1 MSNQTTT
8 ALGPAGKTTEQA
20 ARGDTFASLF
30 EASISAGDFGKEGEI
45 VKGTVVAVQRDNV
58 IIDIG
63 GKSEGI
69 IALSEFADAQGQ
81 TTVKAGDEV
90 DVYIESRE
98 NDDGLVTLS
107 KEKADKMKVWDE
119 ISAACERDELIEGT
133 ISQRVKGGLSVTI
146 RGGVKAFLP
155 GSQVDLRPIRNLDKL
170 IGQTYQF
177 KVIKFNKK
185 RGNIVLSRRVLLE
198 KERDEQKTKTLE
210 TLEEGKVVRG
220 VIKNITEY
228 GAFVD
233 LGGIDGLLHIT
244 DMSWGRVNHPSE
256 LFQVGDEVT
265 VRVLKYNPE
274 TERVSLG
281 LKQTQ
286 EDPWSHAEE
295 AFPPGK
301 KVRGKVQS
309 ITDYGAFIELEP
321 GVEGLVHVS
330 EMSWTKKVKHPS
342 KLLEIG
348 QELEC
353 QVLEVDAKS
362 KRISLGLKQLEPDPW
377 TIFTEKYKPGDKIAG
392 KVRSITD
399 YGVFIGIEEGVDGM
413 VHKSDI
419 SWTAKVNNPSDLY
432 KKGDDVEAIILSI
445 NHDEKK
451 VSLGV
456 KQLWDDPWP
465 TIFTELPPGKSV
477 KCKVLSL
484 VDYGVFVHVRDGIE
498 GLIPQN
504 DLVLPKDEGGKEKA
518 LRTGDELE
526 AEIANI
532 DTQER
537 RITLSMRRGAESA
550 PAPSAAEAKPS
561 PRATKSSK
569 KSASA
574 EAVGGTIGELIKQ
587 KLGDKLAGFS
597 GEKAEKADKAE
608 KAVKA
613 EKKDEEDKV
622 D

>member
-1 MSNQTTT
+1 MSNQTTA
-8 ALGPAGKTTEQA
+8 ALSSAGKNPEQTA
-20 ARGDTFASLF
+20 SHPDSFASLF

-58 IIDIG
+58 VIDIG

-69 IALSEFADAQGQ
+69 IALNEFADAQGQ
-81 TTVKAGDEV
+81 TTVKPGDEI

-98 NDDGLVTLS
+98 NDDGLVALS

-342 KLLEIG
+342 KVLEIG

-465 TIFTELPPGKSV
+465 TIFNELPPGKV
-477 KCKVLSL
+477 VTTKVLSI
-484 VDYGVFVHVRDGIE
+484 VDYGVFVHVRDGVE

-504 DLVLPKDEGGKEKA
+504 DVVLPKDETGKEKA
-518 LRTGDELE
+518 LRVGDELE

-537 RITLSMRRGAESA
+537 RITLSTRRGEPVAA
-550 PAPSAAEAKPS
+550 PTVSGTAPSGVETKTT
-561 PRATKSSK
+561 PRQSKAPK

-574 EAVGGTIGELIKQ
+574 EAGGTIGELIKQ
-587 KLGDKLAGFS
+587 KLGDKLATIS
-597 GEKAEKADKAE
+597 TEKG
-608 KAVKA
+608 
-613 EKKDEEDKV
+613 EKKDE
-622 D
+622 

>member
-1 MSNQTTT
+1 MSTTT
-8 ALGPAGKTTEQA
+8 QTLGSAGKTSEQA
-20 ARGDTFASLF
+20 GGDSFAAMF
-30 EASISAGDFGKEGEI
+30 EASIQAGDFGKEGEI

-58 IIDIG
+58 VIDIG

-69 IALSEFADAQGQ
+69 IALNEFADAQGQ

-98 NDDGLVTLS
+98 NDDGLVMLS

-210 TLEEGKVVRG
+210 TLEEGKVVKG

-256 LFQVGDEVT
+256 LFNVGDEVT

-295 AFPPGK
+295 AFPAGK
-301 KVRGKVQS
+301 KIKGKVQS
-309 ITDYGAFIELEP
+309 ITDYGAFVELEP
-321 GVEGLVHVS
+321 GVEGLIHVS

-342 KLLEIG
+342 K
-348 QELEC
+348 
-353 QVLEVDAKS
+353 VLEVGQEVECQILEVDSKS
-362 KRISLGLKQLEPDPW
+362 KRISLGLKQLEADPW
-377 TIFTEKYKPGDKIAG
+377 TVFTEKYSPGAKISG
-392 KVRSITD
+392 QVRSITD

-419 SWTAKVNNPSDLY
+419 SWTAKVNSPADLY
-432 KKGDDVEAIILSI
+432 KKGDHVEAIILSI

-465 TIFTELPPGKSV
+465 TIFSELPPGKVV
-477 KCKVLSL
+477 KTKVLSI
-484 VDYGVFVHVRDGIE
+484 VDYGMFVHVRDGVE

-504 DLVLPKDEGGKEKA
+504 EIVSPGEDKA
-518 LRTGDELE
+518 FKVGDEVD

-537 RITLSMRRGAESA
+537 RITLSMRVGGAA
-550 PAPSAAEAKPS
+550 TAAATTTTEAKPTAARTS
-561 PRATKSSK
+561 KAPK
-569 KSASA
+569 KSAAA
-574 EAVGGTIGELIKQ
+574 EGAAGGTSGELIKQ
-587 KLGDKLAGFS
+587 KLGAKLAGMQPEKGDKKDDEPAS
-597 GEKAEKADKAE
+597 GEDKAE
-608 KAVKA
+608 KG
-613 EKKDEEDKV
+613 E
-622 D
+622 

>member
-1 MSNQTTT
+1 MSNQVT
-8 ALGPAGKTTEQA
+8 AALSSAGKTSEQA
-20 ARGDTFASLF
+20 ASAAHGESFASLF
-30 EASISAGDFGKEGEI
+30 EASITAGDFGKEGEI

-69 IALSEFADAQGQ
+69 IALAEFADAQGQ
-81 TTVKAGDEV
+81 TTVKPGDEV
-90 DVYIESRE
+90 DVFIESRE

-348 QELEC
+348 QEVEC

-413 VHKSDI
+413 VHKSDV

-477 KCKVLSL
+477 KCKVLSV
-484 VDYGVFVHVRDGIE
+484 VDYGVFVHVRDGVD
-498 GLIPQN
+498 GLIPQG
-504 DLVLPKDEGGKEKA
+504 DLVLPKDESGKERA
-518 LRTGDELE
+518 LRIGEELD

-537 RITLSMRRGAESA
+537 RITLSMRRGAETAVA
-550 PAPSAAEAKPS
+550 PAHEAKPA
-561 PRATKSSK
+561 PRGSK
-569 KSASA
+569 TPKKTASA

-587 KLGDKLAGFS
+587 KLGDKLAGFAGDK
-597 GEKAEKADKAE
+597 GEKPEKGKRDDDE
-608 KAVKA
+608 P
-613 EKKDEEDKV
+613 KDG
-622 D
+622 